1 VVFFGKADG
10 CIHEMPMPT
19 EARGAKELAAGS
31 GTLFASR

>member
-1 VVFFGKADG
+1 MRLTVA
-10 CIHEMPMPT
+10 HEMPMPT